1 MSAESNEEKDLNSS
15 QRLFLVLLSIFLV
28 VSLLLFKNGFKQN
41 LTLEELAR
49 NSPLPEEALSNGRP
63 TIIEFYA
70 DWCEACKEMAPSMIS
85 LKQRNENKLDV
96 VLLDVENPQWINLI
110 EQYDVNGI
118 PQLTFFDEN
127 GDFRGFS
134 LGVKNEMELN
144 DIFYALINDT
154 ELPSFS
160 RMSKSSDF
168 NIGSY
173 SEDSMIINKT
183 STSGPR
189 SHD

>member
-1 MSAESNEEKDLNSS
+1 MSSEPNEEKDLNSS

-28 VSLLLFKNGFKQN
+28 VSLFFFKNEFKPSF
-41 LTLEELAR
+41 TLDQLAR

-85 LKQRNENKLDV
+85 VKKRNENKLDV
-96 VLLDVENPQWINLI
+96 VLLDVDNPQWIDLI
-110 EQYDVNGI
+110 DKYDVRGI
-118 PQLTFFDEN
+118 PQLNFFDEN

-134 LGVKNEMELN
+134 LGVKNESELN
-144 DIFYALINDT
+144 DIFYALINDK

-160 RMSKSSDF
+160 RISNTSYL
-168 NIGSY
+168 NTGSY
-173 SEDSMIINKT
+173 SEESITISNLRF
-183 STSGPR
+183 SGPR
-189 SHD
+189 SHN